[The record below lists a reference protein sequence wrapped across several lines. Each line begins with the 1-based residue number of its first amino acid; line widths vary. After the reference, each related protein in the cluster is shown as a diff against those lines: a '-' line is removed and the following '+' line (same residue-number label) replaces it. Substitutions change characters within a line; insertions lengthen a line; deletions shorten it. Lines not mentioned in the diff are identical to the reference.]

1 MSISYN
7 NWNHRNEIHI
17 FGLTQLKITKGIST
31 ISDRDMV
38 RIDWIDQHDKP
49 CRVEFFL
56 DEKASKRKGSIQ
68 ATKELRKL
76 ISTASE

>member
-17 FGLTQLKITKGIST
+17 FGSTQLKITLDKST
-31 ISDRDMV
+31 ISERDV
-38 RIDWIDQHDKP
+38 VCIDWIDTHDKP

-56 DEKASKRKGSIQ
+56 DEKAVKGSIQ
-68 ATKELRKL
+68 ATKEIRKL
-76 ISTASE
+76 VATASE

>member
-7 NWNHRNEIHI
+7 NWNHRNELHI
-17 FGLTQLKITKGIST
+17 FGLTQLKITLDKSS

-68 ATKELRKL
+68 ATKEIRKL
-76 ISTASE
+76 IATASE